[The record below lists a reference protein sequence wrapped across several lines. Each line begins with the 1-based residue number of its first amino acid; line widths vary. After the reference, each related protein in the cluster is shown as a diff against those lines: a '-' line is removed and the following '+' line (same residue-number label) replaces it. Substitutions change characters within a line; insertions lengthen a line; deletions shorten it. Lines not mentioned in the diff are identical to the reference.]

1 MFSKCRA
8 HFRLRI
14 AIVAFILS
22 LFAIWS
28 RLPYDN
34 KVVLIIRIKSEKI
47 RYFTKG
53 TFSSHDKHAHP
64 PGTYP
69 VEIVEVGMVIK
80 TGYGTR
86 DRLQARLATL
96 GEGWD
101 KRNTIIA
108 GDYSSRKER
117 KGDLLKNG
125 DEMEVHDVL
134 EGLLDEQG
142 IDPNSRR
149 MVLYKKLQKAIE
161 DTEAD
166 ENIPDDIRD
175 LGWELDILKHI
186 PALELL
192 YNMHPNK
199 KWYLMTDDDT
209 YIHNPSLLSVL
220 STLSPQDQRYLG
232 CAIWRFA
239 HGGSGVL
246 FSQAAMYKIFTG
258 NPEILEQSLIDGLTA
273 PLGDQLVAK
282 LAMRNGMY
290 VNEEYAVHFNGE
302 PPRRSKV
309 TADKACATLVGFHK
323 MNPEEMY
330 ETERTFGEMNG
341 TFSWWD
347 LWAIFGGKEFNGE
360 DGGLGVD
367 VREGWDYIGWEVD
380 EVEMREP
387 GSELECMSLCEEK
400 TGCLAWTWEPARCK
414 LATFFT
420 VGGYPA
426 PGKISGVHIERMRAI
441 ETRCRGT
448 EA

>member
-86 DRLQARLATL
+86 GRLQARLATL

-175 LGWELDILKHI
+175 LGWELDILKVF
-186 PALELL
+186 L
-192 YNMHPNK
+192 
-199 KWYLMTDDDT
+199 D
-209 YIHNPSLLSVL
+209 SLLQTPHQNARL
-220 STLSPQDQRYLG
+220 SKRKTALTNTHSTFLLS
-232 CAIWRFA
+232 
-239 HGGSGVL
+239 S
-246 FSQAAMYKIFTG
+246 FSTICTR
-258 NPEILEQSLIDGLTA
+258 T
-273 PLGDQLVAK
+273 
-282 LAMRNGMY
+282 RNG
-290 VNEEYAVHFNGE
+290 
-302 PPRRSKV
+302 
-309 TADKACATLVGFHK
+309 T
-323 MNPEEMY
+323 
-330 ETERTFGEMNG
+330 
-341 TFSWWD
+341 
-347 LWAIFGGKEFNGE
+347 
-360 DGGLGVD
+360 
-367 VREGWDYIGWEVD
+367 
-380 EVEMREP
+380 
-387 GSELECMSLCEEK
+387 
-400 TGCLAWTWEPARCK
+400 
-414 LATFFT
+414 
-420 VGGYPA
+420 
-426 PGKISGVHIERMRAI
+426 
-441 ETRCRGT
+441 
-448 EA
+448 